1 MGTTIETSK
10 GLLRDEQMTA
20 VKWMRAREESFPTGG
35 ILADDVGKGK
45 TYVASGL
52 IRDAP
57 LWPTLVVVPK
67 ATIWDWIAVLNK
79 VTGEQPCVIIRA
91 DHAACSKFSRLVVA
105 THAAFSSREVR
116 PELRD
121 RKWGRVVVDEA
132 HVIRNPDTLAHK
144 ALAALKA
151 HAKWA
156 LTATPLQNGGADLLG
171 LAHFIGVVTDNA
183 DMVRAD
189 FLFRRTNSA
198 EGAPALEVRSMRI
211 PLALPGER
219 ELYDQVYASFVASS
233 TSDPVG
239 TSRTQALE
247 HMLRCRQ
254 VATHPATYH
263 RSMAERKAP
272 PAGGQAESIRHAAL
286 AEAASG
292 TPSSKLNHLYADIDS
307 HDEKALVFC
316 DWIDEM
322 AVIAEFFESRN
333 IECARYEGRLSVFE
347 REDVLSS
354 FRSPEG
360 PRVLL
365 IQMQCGSCGLNLQ
378 AATRVYIMR
387 PQWNPAVEYQ
397 AIGRAHRSG
406 QTRRV
411 VVTRL
416 LAEDTVDDVMAR
428 RQMDKLKSI
437 TGIIKDDAM
446 MRMLCGRAACT
457 EGSCPITME
466 LGSCPPTTAVSTTEE
481 QSV

>member
-1 MGTTIETSK
+1 MGTAAETTHEVI
-10 GLLRDEQMTA
+10 LRDEQVAA
-20 VKWMRAREESFPTGG
+20 VKWMRAREESIPTGG

-67 ATIWDWIAVLNK
+67 ATVWEWISVLNK
-79 VTGEQPCVIIRA
+79 VTGEHPCVITRT
-91 DHAACSKFSRLVVA
+91 DHATCSKFARLVVA
-105 THAAFSSREVR
+105 THAAFSSRDVR

-144 ALAALKA
+144 ALASLKA

-171 LAHFIGVVTDNA
+171 LARFIGVVTDNA

-189 FLFRRTNSA
+189 FLFRRTNTI
-198 EGAPALEVRSMRI
+198 EGSPALDVRSVRI
-211 PLALPGER
+211 PLSLPGER
-219 ELYDQVYASFVASS
+219 ELYDQVFATFVSS
-233 TSDPVG
+233 SADPIVG
-239 TSRTQALE
+239 ASRTQVLE

-254 VATHPATYH
+254 VATHPAIYH
-263 RSMAERKAP
+263 RSMAERKAM
-272 PAGGQAESIRHAAL
+272 PACGQVGSIRHAML
-286 AEAASG
+286 AAAATG
-292 TPSSKLNHLYADIDS
+292 APSSKLNHLYADIDS
-307 HDEKALVFC
+307 HDENSLVFC

-322 AVIAEFFESRN
+322 AVISEFFESRN
-333 IECARYEGRLSVFE
+333 IECLRYDGRLSVLE
-347 REDVLSS
+347 REEVLFL
-354 FRSPEG
+354 FRNPDG

-365 IQMQCGSCGLNLQ
+365 IQMQCGACGLNLQ
-378 AATRVYIMR
+378 IATRVYIMR

-411 VVTRL
+411 VVMRL
-416 LAEDTVDDVMAR
+416 LAEDTVDDVMAL

-437 TGIIKDDAM
+437 TGIMKDDAM
-446 MRMLCGRAACT
+446 MRMLCGR
-457 EGSCPITME
+457 EQPD
-466 LGSCPPTTAVSTTEE
+466 LPPSH
-481 QSV
+481 